1 MSVKNYQE
9 IIDFWF
15 DEKNKPLWFN
25 SNPLF
30 DAELKE
36 EYEATYLAACNG
48 ELSEWENQPESLLV
62 LVILFDQFPLNMY
75 RGEEKSFSTE
85 ARSRELAQQAIEKGW
100 DDKLSNEQKAFLYM
114 PFMHSE
120 NLKDQDTGIALFE
133 KAGLQDNARFARHH
147 REIIH
152 RFGRFPHRNS
162 ILNREST
169 DAEKNYL
176 ISGEAFLG

>member
-1 MSVKNYQE
+1 MSNCNYQE

-15 DEKNKPLWFN
+15 NEGNKSLWFN
-25 SNPLF
+25 SNPVF

-36 EYEATYLAACNG
+36 EFEETYRAGCDG
-48 ELSEWENQPESLLV
+48 ELSDWEQQPEGLLA

-75 RGEEKSFSTE
+75 RGEEQSFATE
-85 ARSRELAQQAIEKGW
+85 ERSRLLAQKAIEKGW
-100 DDKLSNEQKAFLYM
+100 DKKLSDEKKAFLYM

-120 NLKDQDTGIALFE
+120 NLHDQDTGISLFE
-133 KAGLQDNARFARHH
+133 QAGLKDNARFAHHH
-147 REIIH
+147 RDIIQ

-162 ILNREST
+162 ILNRENT

>member
-1 MSVKNYQE
+1 MSIYNYQD

-25 SNPLF
+25 SNPVF

-36 EYEATYLAACNG
+36 EFEDTYIAACDG
-48 ELSEWENQPESLLV
+48 ELSDWEQQAEGLLA

-75 RGEEKSFSTE
+75 RGDTKSFATE
-85 ARSRELAQQAIEKGW
+85 ERSRSMAHQAIDKGW
-100 DDKLSNEQKAFLYM
+100 DKQLSNDQKAFLYM

-120 NLKDQDTGIALFE
+120 DLQDQDKGIFLFE
-133 KAGLQDNARFARHH
+133 QAGLKDNARFAHHH
-147 REIIH
+147 RDIIQ

-162 ILNREST
+162 ILNRENT

>member
-1 MSVKNYQE
+1 MSVFGYKD

-15 DEKNKPLWFN
+15 DENSKKVWFN
-25 SNPLF
+25 STPVF

-36 EYEATYLAACNG
+36 KFEETYLAARDG
-48 ELSEWENQPESLLV
+48 ELSAWEANAEGILA

-75 RGEEKSFSTE
+75 RGDVKSFSTE
-85 ARSRELAQQAIEKGW
+85 QRSRDLALTAIEKGL
-100 DDKLSNEQKAFLYM
+100 DKDLSNEQKSFLYM

-120 NLKDQDTGIALFE
+120 NLEDQDKAIALFE
-133 KAGLQDNARFARHH
+133 DAGLKDNARFAHHH
-147 REIIH
+147 RDIVQ

-162 ILNREST
+162 ILSRENT

-176 ISGEAFLG
+176 VSGEAFLG

>member
-1 MSVKNYQE
+1 MSICNYQE

-15 DEKNKPLWFN
+15 DEEHKSLWFN

-30 DAELKE
+30 DSELKE
-36 EYEATYLAACNG
+36 QFESTYTAACEG
-48 ELSEWENQPESLLV
+48 ELSVWEQHPEGLLA

-75 RGEEKSFSTE
+75 RGDVKSFATE
-85 ARSRELAQQAIEKGW
+85 DRSRDLADQAIEKGW
-100 DDKLSNEQKAFLYM
+100 DVKLSNEQKAFLYM

-120 NLKDQDTGIALFE
+120 NLEDQDRGIALFE
-133 KAGLQDNARFARHH
+133 QAGLNENAKFAHHH
-147 REIIH
+147 RDIIH

-162 ILNREST
+162 ILNRENT